1 MIRLKT
7 SRTENLDREL
17 SSDVRKTNRQ
27 NRLSLAEG
35 ARAPPKIYVLI
46 LLILKNNVRGSS
58 REIVSLLPSYAF
70 QQSSECI

>member
-35 ARAPPKIYVLI
+35 ARTPPKIYVLI
-46 LLILKNNVRGSS
+46 LLILKNNVRGSI